1 MAQSNEIIFQAFVI
15 WFVTTGGLSA
25 LGVVL
30 ARGHPFSAIT
40 ALLVAWMTTL
50 NPFLAA
56 GWFAGMVEARKL
68 KPTMADLKGLG
79 QADSFK
85 QMMENRLFKVI
96 LVAALSNLGA
106 MAGVFLGGIL
116 IWQML
121 GLENMKELISE
132 VINNLI
138 SGLIN

>member
-1 MAQSNEIIFQAFVI
+1 
-15 WFVTTGGLSA
+15 
-25 LGVVL
+25 
-30 ARGHPFSAIT
+30 
-40 ALLVAWMTTL
+40 
-50 NPFLAA
+50 
-56 GWFAGMVEARKL
+56 
-68 KPTMADLKGLG
+68 
-79 QADSFK
+79 
-85 QMMENRLFKVI
+85 MMENRLFKVI

-138 SGLIN
+138 SGLVN